1 MAINTSAIAQLLR
14 PGLADVFGDYP
25 MYPSQWTDI
34 FDRHTS
40 IMQQEIEVETRL
52 LGMAEIRAEGASTA
66 FDNAMGQRWITTY
79 LHKYVSL
86 GFIVTRQALKDNL
99 YKNKFDMQSR
109 ALKRSMLQTKEVLG
123 AAVINNGFST
133 SYPGGDGQPL
143 YSTSHPIDGS
153 TYANTFSVQADL
165 NETALN
171 DANVIIQQFKDQA
184 GLIVMTKPRKLIV
197 PPQLAWTADR
207 LLGSKYRTDTANNDI
222 NPIASTQ
229 MIPDGYRV
237 NQFFTDTNGWIIKT
251 DADSGFKYYEREKLE
266 IDMFTEFDNDN
277 LKVKALERYSFGWSN
292 PRVTFGSQGLT

>member
-1 MAINTSAIAQLLR
+1 MAINTSAIANLLR

-25 MYPSQWTDI
+25 MYPSQWTEI

-123 AAVINNGFST
+123 AAVLNNGFST

-143 YSTSHPIDGS
+143 YSTSHPIDGA
-153 TYANTFSVQADL
+153 TYANTFSTQADL

-184 GLIVMTKPRKLIV
+184 GLIVMTKAKKLIV

-237 NQFFTDTNGWIIKT
+237 NQFLTDTNGWFIKT

-292 PRVTFGSQGLT
+292 PRISFGSQGLT

>member
-1 MAINTSAIAQLLR
+1 MAINTSAIANLLR

-25 MYPSQWTDI
+25 MYPSQWTEI

-86 GFIVTRQALKDNL
+86 GFIVTRQAMKDNL
-99 YKNKFDMQSR
+99 YKNKFDMQAR
-109 ALKRSMLQTKEVLG
+109 ALKRSMLQTKEILG
-123 AAVINNGFST
+123 AAVLNNGFST

-143 YSTSHPIDGS
+143 YSTSHPIDGA
-153 TYANTFSVQADL
+153 TYHNTFTTQADL

-184 GLIVMTKPRKLIV
+184 GLIVMTKPKKLIV

-207 LLGSKYRTDTANNDI
+207 LLGSKYRTETANNDI

-229 MIPDGYRV
+229 MIPEGYRV
-237 NQFFTDTNGWIIKT
+237 NQFLTDTNGWFIKT

-292 PRVTFGSQGLT
+292 PRISFGSQGVT

>member
-1 MAINTSAIAQLLR
+1 MAINTSAIANLLR

-25 MYPSQWTDI
+25 MYPSQWTEI

-86 GFIVTRQALKDNL
+86 GFIVTRQAMKDNL
-99 YKNKFDMQSR
+99 YKNKFDMQAR
-109 ALKRSMLQTKEVLG
+109 ALKRSMLQTKEILG
-123 AAVINNGFST
+123 AAVLNNGFST

-143 YSTSHPIDGS
+143 YSTSHPIDGA
-153 TYANTFSVQADL
+153 TYHNTFTTQADL

-184 GLIVMTKPRKLIV
+184 GLIVMTKPKKLIV

-207 LLGSKYRTDTANNDI
+207 LLGSKYRTETANNDI

-229 MIPDGYRV
+229 MIPEGYRV
-237 NQFFTDTNGWIIKT
+237 NQFLTDANAWFIKT

-292 PRVTFGSQGLT
+292 PRISFGSQGVT

>member
-25 MYPSQWTDI
+25 MYPSQWTEL

-79 LHKYVSL
+79 VHKYVSL

-99 YKNKFDMQSR
+99 YKTQFPMQAS

-123 AAVINNGFST
+123 ASVINNGFST

-143 YSTSHPIDGS
+143 YSTSHPIDGG
-153 TYANTFSVQADL
+153 TYQNTFTTQADL

-184 GLIVMTKPRKLIV
+184 GLIVMTKPKKLVV

-229 MIPDGYRV
+229 MIPEGYRV

-251 DADSGFKYYEREKLE
+251 DADAGFKYYEREKLE

-277 LKVKALERYSFGWSN
+277 LKTKALERYSFGWSN
-292 PRVTFGSQGLT
+292 PRITFGSQGTT

>member
-1 MAINTSAIAQLLR
+1 MAINTSAIANLLR

-25 MYPSQWTDI
+25 MYPSQWTEI

-86 GFIVTRQALKDNL
+86 GFIVTRQAMKDNL
-99 YKNKFDMQSR
+99 YKNKFDMQAR
-109 ALKRSMLQTKEVLG
+109 ALKRSMLQTKEILG
-123 AAVINNGFST
+123 AAVLNNGFST
-133 SYPGGDGQPL
+133 SYPGGDGVPL
-143 YSTSHPIDGS
+143 YSTSHPIDGA
-153 TYANTFSVQADL
+153 TYHNTFTTQADL

-184 GLIVMTKPRKLIV
+184 GLIVMTKPKKLIV

-229 MIPDGYRV
+229 MIPEGYRV
-237 NQFFTDTNGWIIKT
+237 NQFLTDTNGWFIKT
-251 DADSGFKYYEREKLE
+251 DADSGFKYYEREKVE

-292 PRVTFGSQGLT
+292 PRISFGSQGVT

>member
-14 PGLADVFGDYP
+14 PGLAAVFGDYP

-40 IMQQEIEVETRL
+40 IMQQEIEVEMRL
-52 LGMAEIRAEGASTA
+52 LGMASIRAEGASTA
-66 FDNAMGQRWITTY
+66 FDNAMGQRWVTTY
-79 LHKYVSL
+79 LHKYVAL

-123 AAVINNGFST
+123 ASVLNNGFSS
-133 SYPGGDGQPL
+133 SYPGGDGVAL

-153 TYANTFSVQADL
+153 SYANTFTTQADL

-171 DANVIIQQFKDQA
+171 DANVLIQQFKDQA
-184 GLIVMTKPRKLIV
+184 GLIVMTQPKKLIV

-229 MIPDGYRV
+229 MIPEGYRV
-237 NQFFTDTNGWIIKT
+237 NQFLTDTNAWFIKT
-251 DADSGFKYYEREKLE
+251 NAEDGFKYYEREKLE

-277 LKVKALERYSFGWSN
+277 LKVRALERYSFGWSN
-292 PRVTFGSQGLT
+292 PRVSFGSSGVS

>member
-143 YSTSHPIDGS
+143 YSTSHPIDGA

-292 PRVTFGSQGLT
+292 PRVSFGSQGLT

>member
-1 MAINTSAIAQLLR
+1 MAINTSAIANLLR

-25 MYPSQWTDI
+25 MYPSQWTEI

-86 GFIVTRQALKDNL
+86 GFIVTRQAMKDNL
-99 YKNKFDMQSR
+99 YKNKFDMQAR
-109 ALKRSMLQTKEVLG
+109 ALKRSMLQTKEILG
-123 AAVINNGFST
+123 AAVLNNGFST

-143 YSTSHPIDGS
+143 YSTSHPIDGA
-153 TYANTFSVQADL
+153 TYQNTFTTQADL

-184 GLIVMTKPRKLIV
+184 GLIVMTKPKKLIV

-207 LLGSKYRTDTANNDI
+207 LLGSKYRTETANNDI

-229 MIPDGYRV
+229 MIPEGYRV
-237 NQFFTDTNGWIIKT
+237 NQFLTDTNGWFIKT

-292 PRVTFGSQGLT
+292 PRISFGSQGVT

>member
-1 MAINTSAIAQLLR
+1 MAINTSAIANLLR

-25 MYPSQWTDI
+25 MYPSQWTEI

-123 AAVINNGFST
+123 AAVLNNGFST

-143 YSTSHPIDGS
+143 YSTSHPIDGA
-153 TYANTFSVQADL
+153 TYANTFSTQADL

-184 GLIVMTKPRKLIV
+184 GLIVMTKAKKLIV

-222 NPIASTQ
+222 NPITSTQ

-237 NQFFTDTNGWIIKT
+237 NQFLTDTNGWFIKT

-292 PRVTFGSQGLT
+292 PRISFGAQGLT

>member
-1 MAINTSAIAQLLR
+1 MAINTSAIANLLR

-25 MYPSQWTDI
+25 MYPSQWTEI

-86 GFIVTRQALKDNL
+86 GFIVTRQAMKDNL
-99 YKNKFDMQSR
+99 YKNKFDMQAR
-109 ALKRSMLQTKEVLG
+109 ALKRSMLQTKEILG
-123 AAVINNGFST
+123 AAVLNNGFST

-143 YSTSHPIDGS
+143 YSTSHPIDGA
-153 TYANTFSVQADL
+153 TYHNTFTTQADL

-184 GLIVMTKPRKLIV
+184 GLIVMTKPKKLIV

-229 MIPDGYRV
+229 MIPEGYRV
-237 NQFFTDTNGWIIKT
+237 NQFLTDTNGWFIKT

-292 PRVTFGSQGLT
+292 PRISFGSQGVT

>member
-1 MAINTSAIAQLLR
+1 MAINTSAIANLLR
-14 PGLADVFGDYP
+14 PGLADVFGDYT

-52 LGMAEIRAEGASTA
+52 LGMAAIRAEGASTA

-123 AAVINNGFST
+123 AAVINNGFSS
-133 SYPGGDGQPL
+133 SYPGGDGVSL
-143 YSTSHPIDGS
+143 YSTSHPIDGA
-153 TYANTFSVQADL
+153 TYANTFSTQADL

>member
-1 MAINTSAIAQLLR
+1 MAINTSAIANLLR

-25 MYPSQWTDI
+25 TYASQWTEI

-123 AAVINNGFST
+123 ASVLNNGFST

-143 YSTSHPIDGS
+143 YSTSHPIDGA
-153 TYANTFSVQADL
+153 TYANTFSTQADL

-184 GLIVMTKPRKLIV
+184 GLIVMTKAKKLIV

-237 NQFFTDTNGWIIKT
+237 NQFLTDTNGWFIKT

-292 PRVTFGSQGLT
+292 PRISFGSQGLT

>member
-1 MAINTSAIAQLLR
+1 MAINTSAIANLLR

-25 MYPSQWTDI
+25 MYPSQWTEI

-86 GFIVTRQALKDNL
+86 GFIVTRQAMKDNL
-99 YKNKFDMQSR
+99 YKNKFDMQAR
-109 ALKRSMLQTKEVLG
+109 ALKRSMLQTKEILG
-123 AAVINNGFST
+123 AAVLNNGFST

-143 YSTSHPIDGS
+143 YSTSHPIDGA
-153 TYANTFSVQADL
+153 TYHNTFTTQADL

-184 GLIVMTKPRKLIV
+184 GLIVMTKPKKLIV

-207 LLGSKYRTDTANNDI
+207 LLGSKYRTETANNDI

-229 MIPDGYRV
+229 MIPEGYRV
-237 NQFFTDTNGWIIKT
+237 NQFLTDTNGWFIKT
-251 DADSGFKYYEREKLE
+251 DADSGFKYYEREKVE

-292 PRVTFGSQGLT
+292 PRISFGSQGVT